1 MIEKLPENVSAL
13 DREGLRS
20 ARETRDE
27 RLSILFRRWPSL
39 TKIELKEIRRLNDE
53 RQRLAR
59 YVGMLRQ
66 RQRAARRT

>member
-13 DREGLRS
+13 DREDLRR
-20 ARETRDE
+20 ARETRDD

-39 TKIELKEIRRLNDE
+39 TKIEMKEIRRLNDE

-66 RQRAARRT
+66 RQRAAGRT